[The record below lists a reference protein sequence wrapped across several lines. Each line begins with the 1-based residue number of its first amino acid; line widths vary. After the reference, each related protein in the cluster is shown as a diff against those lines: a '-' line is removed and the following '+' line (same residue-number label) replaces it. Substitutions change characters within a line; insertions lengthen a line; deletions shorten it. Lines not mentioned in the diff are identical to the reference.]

1 MENSEQGE
9 EEAARRNVEEDATSP
24 GRVFLDAAFAPEM
37 VVISSGEFLMGS
49 PEDEKNRCEHEG
61 PQHRVVIPVPFALG
75 KCAVTFDEFDYFVRE
90 SGHGHKPSSGGAWL
104 GNPDDE
110 NWGRGQ
116 RPVIDVSWDDAVAY
130 CRWLSEETGH
140 DYRLPTEA
148 EWEYACRAG
157 TTTPFY
163 FGETIGTDQA
173 NYDGNYT
180 TYGNGL
186 EAIFRKKTMEVGQF
200 PANAFGL
207 HEMHGNVWEWCADLY
222 EKDAYDKHIDV
233 YPNMV
238 GDLESSGKRVI
249 RGGSWINRPKNLR
262 SATRTCVPTGNR
274 YYYLGFRIART
285 L

>member
-1 MENSEQGE
+1 MKNSEQRE
-9 EEAARRNVEEDATSP
+9 KEAAGRRVEEDTTGP
-24 GRVFLDAAFAPEM
+24 GRVFHDAPIAPEM
-37 VVISSGEFLMGS
+37 VVIPAGDFLMGS
-49 PEDEKNRCEHEG
+49 PEAEKRRYEEEG
-61 PQHRVVIPVPFALG
+61 PQHRVVIPTPFALG
-75 KCAVTFDEFDYFVRE
+75 KYAVTFEEFDHFVSE
-90 SGHGHKPSSGGAWL
+90 SGHGHH
-104 GNPDDE
+104 PDS
-110 NWGRGQ
+110 NRWSRGS
-116 RPVIDVSWDDAVAY
+116 RPVIDVNWDDAVAY

-186 EAIFRKKTMEVGQF
+186 EAKFRKKTMKVGQF

-207 HEMHGNVWEWCADLY
+207 HEMHGNVWEWCADCH

-262 SATRTCVPTGNR
+262 SATRTCVPTGDR
-274 YYYLGFRIART
+274 YYFLGFRIART